1 MLRRPLLALVVT
13 LAACPF
19 LPSPRAEAQI
29 LGTTTSGFANG
40 GVDPFSFYY
49 GYYLPHQAA
58 IAAQPTPLD
67 TINQVTAARQF
78 TALSERQGLYDPI
91 SPFGEEDLDPNRPYS
106 AKRGG
111 DRASRAYLYP
121 VMSSNIRGT
130 GPALYYARTARYYP
144 QLKVGKGPNRNL
156 AVTKRGSLGGIPGGG
171 GGMGGGGGGTMGG
184 GGMAGP
190 R

>member
-1 MLRRPLLALVVT
+1 MRASLSSGARARLAGIVKRRLADVAPTTSRSGRNLGG
-13 LAACPF
+13 
-19 LPSPRAEAQI
+19 LPVPAGSPGGGAGI
-29 LGTTTSGFANG
+29 LGTAAGFANG

-67 TINQVTAARQF
+67 TINQITAQRQY

-91 SPFGEEDLDPNRPYS
+91 SPYGEEDLDPNRPYS

-111 DRASRAYLYP
+111 ERVARPYSYP
-121 VMSSNIRGT
+121 VTTSNIRGT

-144 QLKVGKGPNRNL
+144 QLR
-156 AVTKRGSLGGIPGGG
+156 AR
-171 GGMGGGGGGTMGG
+171 
-184 GGMAGP
+184 
-190 R
+190 

>member
-1 MLRRPLLALVVT
+1 MLRRPLLALAVI

-19 LPSPRAEAQI
+19 VLAPRAEAQI
-29 LGTTTSGFANG
+29 LGTGFANG

-58 IAAQPTPLD
+58 VAAQPTPLD
-67 TINQVTAARQF
+67 TINQITAARQF
-78 TALSERQGLYDPI
+78 SALSERAGLYDPI
-91 SPFGEEDLDPNRPYS
+91 SPYGQEDLDPNRPYS

-111 DRASRAYLYP
+111 ERVAKAQLFP
-121 VMSSNIRGT
+121 VTTSNIRGT

-144 QLKVGKGPNRNL
+144 QLRTGKGPNRNL
-156 AVTKRGSLGGIPGGG
+156 AVTKRGGAMGGMG
-171 GGMGGGGGGTMGG
+171 GGMGGGFGGGF
-184 GGMAGP
+184 AGP

>member
-1 MLRRPLLALVVT
+1 MLRRPLLALVVAVAT
-13 LAACPF
+13 CPF
-19 LPSPRAEAQI
+19 LPPPRAEAQGI
-29 LGTTTSGFANG
+29 LGSGTVFPNG

-78 TALSERQGLYDPI
+78 SALSERQGLYDPI
-91 SPFGEEDLDPNRPYS
+91 SPYGEDELDPNRPYS

-111 DRASRAYLYP
+111 DKASRSYLHP
-121 VMSSNIRGT
+121 VATSNIRGT
-130 GPALYYARTARYYP
+130 GPGLYYARTARYYP
-144 QLKVGKGPNRNL
+144 QLRSGKGANRNL
-156 AVTKRGSLGGIPGGG
+156 ATTRRGSGFGGGSAGGG
-171 GGMGGGGGGTMGG
+171 GGF
-184 GGMAGP
+184 AGP

>member
-1 MLRRPLLALVVT
+1 MLRRPILALIVT
-13 LAACPF
+13 VAACCF
-19 LPSPRAEAQI
+19 VLTPRGEAQI
-29 LGTTTSGFANG
+29 LGATASGFANG

-91 SPFGEEDLDPNRPYS
+91 SPYGEEDLDPSRPYS
-106 AKRGG
+106 ARRGG
-111 DRASRAYLYP
+111 DKGARAYSFP
-121 VMSSNIRGT
+121 VTTSNIRGT
-130 GPALYYARTARYYP
+130 GPGLYYARTARYYP
-144 QLKVGKGPNRNL
+144 QLRTGKGPNRNI
-156 AVTKRGSLGGIPGGG
+156 AVTRRGGGMGGMGG
-171 GGMGGGGGGTMGG
+171 GGMGGGMGG
-184 GGMAGP
+184 GGTAGP